1 MSAMERVSQT
11 LKDFEEKSLLVL
23 VIITLALIFANVLL
37 RYGFNRTLTWAEELS
52 RFLFIAITY
61 IGASA
66 GVRTK
71 GHIVVDLLM
80 VVFPK
85 TRKALLL
92 LSNLF
97 AALFLLIIVVASVK
111 YAYFLKSVGQTST
124 GLSIP
129 MWIPYIGVIL
139 GSLMMLFRFQ
149 EVFVRTI
156 RRNEQ

>member
-1 MSAMERVSQT
+1 MSAMEMLSQK
-11 LKDFEEKSLLVL
+11 LKTFEEKTLLVL
-23 VIITLALIFANVLL
+23 VITTLALIFTNVLL
-37 RYGFNRTLTWAEELS
+37 RYGFHRTLTWAEELS

-71 GHIVVDLLM
+71 GHIVVDLLL

-85 TRKALLL
+85 TRTALLL
-92 LSNLF
+92 LSNFFAVLF
-97 AALFLLIIVVASVK
+97 SLIILIASMK

-129 MWIPYIGVIL
+129 MWIPYVGVIL